1 MKHNIKITALLLIM
15 FLVTEIIGL
24 VVISHYT
31 TAVIPF
37 GMQPPTEMKPQVS
50 AVSIFTAILLG
61 ALLFFLLMKFK
72 SRILIKGWFSLVI
85 FITIAIALTALLS
98 EIFSIFNLPVQASW
112 IALILA
118 LVLTF
123 YKVIQRNLI
132 IHNFTELLIYP
143 GLAAIFVPIL
153 NIFWVIVLLLLISI
167 YDMWAVWKS
176 KFMIKLAKYQMEKVK
191 IFAGF
196 FVPYLGKKDLVQLK
210 KLKKMKEG
218 KGKKEKMK
226 KIKVALAI
234 LGGGDVAFPLIFAGV
249 VLRTTGGIAG
259 FFDGL
264 IVSVF
269 ATISLLLLFVF
280 AKKGKFYPAMPFI
293 TAGCIA
299 GYLVSLLI

>member
-1 MKHNIKITALLLIM
+1 M

-98 EIFSIFNLPVQASW
+98 EIFSIFNLPIQASW

-118 LVLTF
+118 LPLTF

-218 KGKKEKMK
+218 RGKKEKMK